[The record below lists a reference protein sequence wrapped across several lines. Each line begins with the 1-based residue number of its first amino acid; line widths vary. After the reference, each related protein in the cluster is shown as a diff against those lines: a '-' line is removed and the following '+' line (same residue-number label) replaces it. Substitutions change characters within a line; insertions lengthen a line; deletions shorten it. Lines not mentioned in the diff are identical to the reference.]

1 MSLSLILRRAAQAA
15 SAWAGARHRPAQS
28 WYGFR
33 CPCGSTGGPW
43 PTRKEAETLAGIH
56 DQVGHRQQPG
66 CRTAKVV
73 AASAFTDAVPFPGAS
88 RIVINGLSI
97 PTRTV
102 TR

>member
-1 MSLSLILRRAAQAA
+1 MSLSRILRRAAHAIA
-15 SAWAGARHRPAQS
+15 AWADARYRPAQS

-33 CPCGSTGGPW
+33 CLCGSTGGPW
-43 PTRKEAETLAGIH
+43 PTQDEAATLAVIH
-56 DQVGHRQQPG
+56 DQVEHRQQPG

-73 AASAFTDAVPFPGAS
+73 AVSPFTDAVPYPGAS